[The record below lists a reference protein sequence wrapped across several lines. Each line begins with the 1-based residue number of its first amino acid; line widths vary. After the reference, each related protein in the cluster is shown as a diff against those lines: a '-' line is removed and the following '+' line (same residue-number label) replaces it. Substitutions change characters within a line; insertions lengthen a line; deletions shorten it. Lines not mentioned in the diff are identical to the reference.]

1 MKNIFES
8 DNRLV
13 GHSISFI
20 DIDETTFHT
29 YAKVKVIDEDGNV
42 VRVLDNKQFNT
53 DVLKHGEK
61 YDFSEFQDSRVF
73 NKTSE
78 PIEPIVNK
86 IQKII
91 DSIKKN
97 NKFEKVIFL
106 TARSDFDNKELF
118 LKTFKSNGIDVE
130 IPNVYI
136 ERSGNL
142 TNIKSV
148 AERKRYVI
156 LKYLK
161 SGEFT
166 AVRMIDD
173 DIHNLEVFNEL
184 GKEINSGK
192 FNILQTVKKRYPR
205 VRKIYFYP
213 LLVLNNGKIKNFTKA
228 LKESLIPLN
237 DDENPIC
244 LTASVYELI
253 NYAKGFDKLRV
264 VYDVTNGVYI
274 CADGYDYIHTDLK
287 QEYFNNYGYDNS
299 YYGAEQFE
307 EIDFAM
313 SGNTNSDMEFAD
325 DNYNYMYNFNN
336 ELYIYARNT
345 LIEKT
350 PLYRKLVQIF
360 NKPNIQK
367 LLTES
372 MIMERLFPEMDEFT
386 FQNLKRA
393 TVDYGKPVNSYTKW
407 LGNLILSGKM
417 KSPFVKGG
425 TLYDIRDAIDTH
437 KKLKQAGLVKPI
449 MNYNSWDELV
459 NEIEEIIN
467 KQNYKSNSE
476 KDELAKKGAKIV
488 NEHNDWVLLNI
499 TTWEAAKKYG
509 KGTRWCV
516 SSNISREYFD
526 RFEDNESSSK
536 FSLYFL
542 INKKTGQ
549 KIAYDVSL
557 YYEKRYKNGKGYDI
571 NFWNEK
577 DNRIAQLITY
587 IEGPTLVFLN
597 TLDDSD
603 INIIKWAVSHYYDKI
618 NKITYV
624 DEFFY

>member
-97 NKFEKVIFL
+97 NKLEKVIFL

-184 GKEINSGK
+184 GKEINAGK

-205 VRKIYFYP
+205 ARKIYFYP

-237 DDENPIC
+237 DNENPIC

-372 MIMERLFPEMDEFT
+372 IIMERLFPEMDDFT

-425 TLYDIRDAIDTH
+425 PLYDIRDAIDTH

-516 SSNISREYFD
+516 SSNIRREYFD

>member
-372 MIMERLFPEMDEFT
+372 IIMERLFPEMDNHT
-386 FQNLKRA
+386 YSCVRMV
-393 TVDYGKPVNSYTKW
+393 TVDDDDISNAYTKW
-407 LGNLILSGKM
+407 LGKQILDGKM
-417 KSPFVKGG
+417 KNPFENGNR
-425 TLYDIRDAIDTH
+425 LIHDIREIIDTH
-437 KKLKQAGLVKPI
+437 KKLKQAKLVKPI
-449 MNYNSWDELV
+449 MDYKTWDELV
-459 NEIEEIIN
+459 NDVEEIIN

-476 KDELAKKGAKIV
+476 KEELAKKGVQVVEQYK
-488 NEHNDWVLLNI
+488 DWTLLRI

-516 SSNISREYFD
+516 ASNI
-526 RFEDNESSSK
+526 DNKYYNYHSSDNQ
-536 FSLYFL
+536 SLYYV
-542 INKKTGQ
+542 INKKNNRKLAFNVSDFTKRNSKD
-549 KIAYDVSL
+549 KIYV
-557 YYEKRYKNGKGYDI
+557 I
-571 NFWNEK
+571 TFWNES
-577 DNRIAQLITY
+577 DNKIAKLDTSSPSELI
-587 IEGPTLVFLN
+587 VVK
-597 TLDDSD
+597 
-603 INIIKWAVSHYYDKI
+603 NIQEEEFDVIKWFSSLYC
-618 NKITYV
+618 NKI
-624 DEFFY
+624 DEIKYNNNDNYL

>member
-97 NKFEKVIFL
+97 NKLEKVIFL

-205 VRKIYFYP
+205 ARKIYFYP

-274 CADGYDYIHTDLK
+274 CADVYDYIHTDLK

-313 SGNTNSDMEFAD
+313 SGNNNSDMEFAD

-367 LLTES
+367 LLNES
-372 MIMERLFPEMDEFT
+372 IIMERLFPELDNHTYSCVRMV
-386 FQNLKRA
+386 
-393 TVDYGKPVNSYTKW
+393 TVDDDDISNAYTKW
-407 LGNLILSGKM
+407 LGKQILDGKM
-417 KSPFVKGG
+417 KNPFENGNR
-425 TLYDIRDAIDTH
+425 LIHDIREIIDTH
-437 KKLKQAGLVKPI
+437 KKLKQAKLVKPI
-449 MNYNSWDELV
+449 MDYKTWDELV
-459 NEIEEIIN
+459 NDVEEIIN

-476 KDELAKKGAKIV
+476 KDELAKKGVQVVEQYK
-488 NEHNDWVLLNI
+488 DWTLLRI

-516 SSNISREYFD
+516 ASSI
-526 RFEDNESSSK
+526 DNKYYNYHSSDNQ
-536 FSLYFL
+536 SLYYV
-542 INKKTGQ
+542 INKKNNR
-549 KIAYDVSL
+549 KLAFNVSDFTERNSKDEI
-557 YYEKRYKNGKGYDI
+557 YVI
-571 NFWNEK
+571 TFWNES
-577 DNRIAQLITY
+577 DNKIAKLDTSSPS
-587 IEGPTLVFLN
+587 ELVVVK
-597 TLDDSD
+597 
-603 INIIKWAVSHYYDKI
+603 NIQEEEFDVIKWFSSFYC
-618 NKITYV
+618 NKI
-624 DEFFY
+624 DEIKYNNDNYL

>member
-97 NKFEKVIFL
+97 NKLEKVIFL

-184 GKEINSGK
+184 GKEINAGK

-205 VRKIYFYP
+205 ARKIYFYP

-237 DDENPIC
+237 DNENPIC

-360 NKPNIQK
+360 NKLNIQK
-367 LLTES
+367 LLNES
-372 MIMERLFPEMDEFT
+372 IIMERLFPEMDDFT

-516 SSNISREYFD
+516 SSNIRREYFN

-577 DNRIAQLITY
+577 DNIIAQLRTY